1 MKILPYFLAIVPVLF
16 GVVAFLFNPLAQA
29 GENPDI
35 KKVIDGNKAF
45 ALDLYRELKGR
56 EGNLFFSPHSISTA
70 LAMTYAGARGNTA
83 GQMAEVLH
91 FSLDQERLHP
101 AFASISK
108 ALGAVQKKGNIELN
122 IANSLWPQKGDP
134 LLEEYLSLVRKHYG
148 VSITPVDYGKAR
160 ETARKMI
167 NAWVEAKT
175 KKKIKNLLQP
185 GVLDAL
191 TRLVL
196 VNAIYFKGNW
206 ANQFKKS
213 LTQDRPFW
221 LRPGQSVRVPMMTQ
235 KEEFRYAE
243 HDRFQILELPY
254 AGDELSMLVLLP
266 KKVDGLKG
274 LERVLT
280 KENLAKWTADMGEIE
295 VKVYLPRFKITSRF
309 RLDSTLEAMGMG
321 DAFDAAKADFSGIDG
336 KEHWLFIGAAIHKA
350 FVDVNE
356 QGTEAA
362 AATGIVFGLT
372 SMPPPP
378 LIFRADHP
386 FFFMIRDNRR
396 GNILFLGR
404 VVDPTN

>member
-1 MKILPYFLAIVPVLF
+1 MKILPRFLGILLVIS
-16 GVVAFLFNPLAQA
+16 GVVAFLFNPLAEA
-29 GENPDI
+29 SENSDMNSI
-35 KKVIDGNKAF
+35 TDGNMAF
-45 ALDLYRELKGR
+45 AHDLYRELKGR
-56 EGNLFFSPHSISTA
+56 EGNLFFSPYSISTA

-91 FSLDQERLHP
+91 FSLEQERLHP
-101 AFASISK
+101 AFASIDK
-108 ALGAVQKKGNIELN
+108 VLGEMQKQGNIELN
-122 IANSLWPQKGDP
+122 IANSLWPQKGYP
-134 LLEEYLSLVRKHYG
+134 LLKGYLSIVREHYG

-160 ETARKMI
+160 ETARQMI

-185 GVLDAL
+185 GVLEAL

-221 LRPGQSVRVPMMTQ
+221 LRPGRSVQVPMMTQ

-243 HDRFQILELPY
+243 HNRFQILELPY

-266 KKVDGLKG
+266 KKVDGLKE

-280 KENLAKWTADMGEIE
+280 KENLAKWTADMSEIE

-309 RLDSTLEAMGMG
+309 RLDRSLEAMGMG

-336 KEHWLFIGAAIHKA
+336 KEHRLFIGAAIHKA
-350 FVDVNE
+350 FVEVNE
-356 QGTEAA
+356 AGTEAA
-362 AATGIVFGLT
+362 AATGIAIGLT
-372 SMPPPP
+372 SMPQPP
-378 LIFRADHP
+378 LLFRADRP
-386 FFFMIRDNRR
+386 FVFMIRDNLR
-396 GNILFLGR
+396 GSILFMGR